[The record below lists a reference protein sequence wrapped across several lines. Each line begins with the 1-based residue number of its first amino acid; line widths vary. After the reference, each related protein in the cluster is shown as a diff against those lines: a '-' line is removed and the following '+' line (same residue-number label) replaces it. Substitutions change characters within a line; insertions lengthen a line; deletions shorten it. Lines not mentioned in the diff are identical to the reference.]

1 MKQARV
7 CLNSVHN
14 ELALLTA
21 EETVVRNNSANC
33 DLCGICEPCC
43 IQGGKLRKE
52 AHGCCEALF
61 VFPEESM
68 PVSGGVSQLP
78 TCVHNTLIR
87 VRA

>member
-7 CLNSVHN
+7 CLNLVHI

-21 EETVVRNNSANC
+21 EETVVRNNSANGG
-33 DLCGICEPCC
+33 LCEPCC
-43 IQGGKLRKE
+43 TRGGKLRKE

-68 PVSGGVSQLP
+68 PVSGGVSQHP

-87 VRA
+87 VRV